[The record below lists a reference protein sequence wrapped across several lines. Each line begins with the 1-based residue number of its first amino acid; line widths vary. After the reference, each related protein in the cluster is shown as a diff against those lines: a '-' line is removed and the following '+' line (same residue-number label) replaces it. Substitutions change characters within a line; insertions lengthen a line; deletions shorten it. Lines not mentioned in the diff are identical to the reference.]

1 MKRIATSLAAIAVS
15 VSALAGAWGDGS
27 FENDDALDWVS
38 QCTQSACVDT
48 ISATLNNAINAKFI
62 EASDGAAVVA
72 ASEVIAAASGKP
84 SPSLPS
90 ELNKWLKKQP
100 SAKLLELAPKARQAL
115 ARVKDP
121 KASELK
127 QLWSEGKKNE
137 WAKRIQELEARLAK

>member
-1 MKRIATSLAAIAVS
+1 MKRIATALAAISVS

-48 ISATLNNAINAKFI
+48 ISATLNNAIKAKFI
-62 EASDGAAVVA
+62 EAPEGAAVVA

-84 SPSLPS
+84 SPSLPP
-90 ELNKWLKKQP
+90 ELSSWLKKQP
-100 SAKLLELAPKARQAL
+100 SAKLVELAPKARQAL

-137 WAKRIQELEARLAK
+137 WAKRIHELEARLAK